1 MPTPPPAPDIDVAA
15 NVAEHDPQEP
25 HGHRHDHNRPDSLG
39 SVFAN
44 LRGTGRPWR
53 EVLAIAASNMRRK
66 ITSLRGCCG
75 NPGQP
80 GC

>member
-1 MPTPPPAPDIDVAA
+1 M
-15 NVAEHDPQEP
+15 AERDTQEH
-25 HGHRHDHNRPDSLG
+25 HGDRHEHNRHEHTGHEHNGPDSLG

>member
-1 MPTPPPAPDIDVAA
+1 M
-15 NVAEHDPQEP
+15 AERDPQEP
-25 HGHRHDHNRPDSLG
+25 HGHGHDHDHNRPDSLG

-75 NPGQP
+75 RPGDP